1 MAATVPSSSRLREVH
16 YSEEVVAAAAELRIE
31 PRRGIATVV
40 DPELADMIGKAFA
53 RADSGGKG
61 WLTREDLAVAS
72 VAVLGFTLSVIEI
85 DVCPMPPPQ
94 PCSPPRLL
102 SGASGTSVGTAN
114 CVVFASVRRCSKMT
128 STKTTMTQATLE
140 PVTPVGLVSRGRPR

>member
-61 WLTREDLAVAS
+61 WLTREDLEVAS
-72 VAVLGFTLSVIEI
+72 VAVLGFTLSV

-128 STKTTMTQATLE
+128 STKNTMTQATLE